1 MHPFKLFS
9 LVLLLLT
16 TACGFHLRGMGGVN
30 RPLPYAAWQITQT
43 QELEEYLHDELKRHS
58 VQVVRSDN
66 AADAAEIHLIKLER
80 SRDVGSLSRIGTVSE
95 YILTLK
101 VAAEVR
107 FQGAIQGEPIRITL
121 QRKQSYWDNDLFGKQ
136 QEEQAL
142 WDDMYQ
148 DAAVQIVRRLP
159 YIQANQ

>member
-1 MHPFKLFS
+1 MSFS
-9 LVLLLLT
+9 KIGTLMVVLAVS
-16 TACGFHLRGMGGVN
+16 ACGFHLKGMGGVN
-30 RPLPYAAWQITQT
+30 QPLPYTAWQITQT

-58 VQVVRSDN
+58 VTVVRSGN
-66 AADAAEIHLIKLER
+66 AADAAEIHLLKLER

-101 VAAEVR
+101 VAVAVH
-107 FQGAIQGEPIRITL
+107 FQGEDKGEPIFVTL
-121 QRKQSYWDNDLFGKQ
+121 QRKQSYLDNDLFGKQ

-159 YIQANQ
+159 YIQAHQ

>member
-1 MHPFKLFS
+1 MSFFRIWTLIAVF
-9 LVLLLLT
+9 VLS
-16 TACGFHLRGMGGVN
+16 ACGFHLRGMGGVN

-43 QELEEYLHDELKRHS
+43 QELEEYLHDVLKRHS
-58 VQVVRSDN
+58 VTVVRSGN

-101 VAAEVR
+101 VEAEVR
-107 FQGAIQGEPIRITL
+107 FQGEIKGEPIRVTL
-121 QRKQSYWDNDLFGKQ
+121 QRKQSYLDNDLFGKQ